1 MASLLGI
8 DIGTSGTKV
17 MLLDE
22 KTGVAGIES
31 ETYQVSIPRLGYAE
45 QNPVGG
51 RALLPFAPEGKIR

>member
-31 ETYQVSIPRLGYAE
+31 ETYQVSIPRRDM
-45 QNPVGG
+45 QSRIRMCGG
-51 RALLPFAPEGKIR
+51 RPCFAAFRA

>member
-1 MASLLGI
+1 MASLMGI

-45 QNPVGG
+45 QNPDVWWE
-51 RALLPFAPEGKIR
+51 AVL